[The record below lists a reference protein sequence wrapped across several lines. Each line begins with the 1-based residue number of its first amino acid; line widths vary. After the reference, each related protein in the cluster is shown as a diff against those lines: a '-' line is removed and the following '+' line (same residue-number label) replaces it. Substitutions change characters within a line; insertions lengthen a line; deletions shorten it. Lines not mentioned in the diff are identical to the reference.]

1 MDMKTNL
8 LFSQHISLKDCI
20 GFVRRLPRSIQRVSL
35 VVGLLS
41 LISLSTMTGQV
52 GMHSVK
58 IQMTLTNN
66 HGLSSSLIAGVHE
79 LATNNLDMTLG
90 ENELPPVPPT
100 EIFDTR
106 FVSPSAGI
114 DLGEGS
120 ATDLRPWRTGGTLFT
135 ETYRIKFQAGR
146 TWPSVTLL
154 MPASFPNQI
163 KLVKVD
169 GKTVNAGDSIVSQ
182 FATGDFTLAIDFNLS
197 AVKLTANPNTLT
209 FSIGNRDSTLPP
221 TKTVQ
226 ITPDVPG
233 ASWYAETDVSWIA
246 LRETRGTGDGNLSI
260 GLSDMNFFDGRTT
273 GEVHV
278 YHSHDDDPVVIT
290 VNVDYL
296 TAIHPVWSIQNVDLE
311 QNYPNPFSLS
321 SANAMTRI
329 DFVSHKAEHVTIQVY
344 DLLGRM
350 VVILPEN
357 SRDETG
363 HRTALWNGRSSNGHL
378 VSPGLYI
385 YRLEAESVTLSRP
398 MIVTD

>member
-1 MDMKTNL
+1 
-8 LFSQHISLKDCI
+8 
-20 GFVRRLPRSIQRVSL
+20 
-35 VVGLLS
+35 
-41 LISLSTMTGQV
+41 MTAQV

-58 IQMTLTNN
+58 VQMTLTNN
-66 HGLSSSLIAGVHE
+66 HGLSSTLTAGVHE

-90 ENELPPVPPT
+90 ESELPPVPPT

-106 FVSPSAGI
+106 FVSPSTGI

-120 ATDLRPWRTGGTLFT
+120 STDLRPWRTGGTVFT

-146 TWPSVTLL
+146 TWPSVTLR

-197 AVKLTANPNTLT
+197 AVKLTANPTSLT

-246 LRETRGTGDGNLSI
+246 LRETRGAGDGNLSI

-273 GEVHV
+273 GEVYV

-290 VNVDYL
+290 VNVDYI
-296 TAIHPVWSIQNVDLE
+296 TAIQPIRPLQSFDLE

-329 DFVSHKAEHVTIQVY
+329 DFVSHKPEHVTIQVY

-357 SRDETG
+357 SRDESG
-363 HRTALWNGRSSNGHL
+363 HRTVLWNGRNSNGQL
-378 VSPGLYI
+378 VPPGLYI
-385 YRLEAESVTLSRP
+385 YRLEAESVTLSRT
-398 MIVTD
+398 MIVTE